1 MKSITCF
8 FGILATAALSLKINA
23 QNNLPES
30 NSVKSFLINK
40 GIHAE
45 NDLSELKIASM
56 HSDQK
61 TGLTYVYWQQ
71 IYKGIPVF
79 NGIISSAYTSD
90 GQIRVANSNASTNL
104 AGKVREAEHRISAE
118 SALQFALEHLG
129 IQKPIPPV
137 LDRKEGGL
145 IIEFDN
151 QSLSHE
157 KVLAE
162 KYWLDA
168 GDRLIPVWNV
178 IIQPFGSADWWN
190 IRVDATNGQFI
201 EKNNWTAE
209 CAPEET
215 TDRILTFGVQN
226 IRPVR
231 KSSPKKG
238 ALTGAT
244 YNVFGLPYESPN
256 HGPRTL
262 ITDPQDSI
270 ASPFGWHTRNTT
282 NLKEFTI
289 TRGNNVHAYEDQA
302 NANVPGFSPDGGDSL
317 KFDFPVNLSA
327 PAIQSMPAAVTNL
340 FYMNNIA
347 HDVFYQYGFTE
358 AAGNFQVNNYGRGG
372 IGNDEVR
379 AEAMD
384 GGGTNNA
391 NFSTPPDG
399 QRPRMQMYL
408 WPQGNQSN
416 GLRVD
421 SPVIA
426 SYPLVPA
433 SIGPQ
438 LSANTVSGQLVLM
451 NDGST
456 DSTLGCQSTQQNLQ
470 GKIVLIDRG
479 TCPFATKILNAQ
491 QAGAIGVIMANNVTG
506 NPIAMGG
513 NGTGINIPSGMTT
526 LGAGNALKQ
535 LLNQHAAVYV
545 TLSDSSI
552 AFDSSFDNGV
562 VLHEYGHGI
571 SIRLTGGASNSN
583 CLNNQEQAG
592 EGWSDLFGLFF
603 TTTSSNTAVQRR
615 GIGTFLIGQNTNG
628 QGIRQAPYSTSTIQN
643 NLTYDNIKTASIP
656 HGVGTV
662 WATMVWEMYWN
673 LVDIH
678 GFDDDLYYGNGGNN
692 IAFRLVMEGLKVQ
705 RCSPGFVDSRDAIL
719 QADTLLYNG
728 QNSCAIWAA
737 FAKRGLGFSANQG
750 LPTSRSDGTQAF
762 DTHPSC
768 LVSISENSPSK
779 PQPALYPNPAKDFV
793 FIELPDFE
801 GTISVRMIDLTGKV
815 VLQDQTDLMPDHRI
829 MVPLQE
835 YPVGLYL
842 FEVSDRFGRQWHSKV
857 TIRR

>member
-1 MKSITCF
+1 MKK
-8 FGILATAALSLKINA
+8 ATWIHKVLMLCCIGFKIHA
-23 QNNLPES
+23 QNNPDVNE
-30 NSVKSFLINK
+30 VKRFLMDQK
-40 GIHAE
+40 IHSE
-45 NDLSELKIASM
+45 YDLADLKIASY
-56 HSDQK
+56 HSDSK
-61 TGLTYVYWQQ
+61 TGITYAYWQQ
-71 IYKGIPVF
+71 MHEGIPIF
-79 NGIISSAYTSD
+79 NAVISSAFTGD
-90 GQIRVANSNASTNL
+90 GQIRVANSNASSNL
-104 AGKVREAEHRISAE
+104 QAKAGKSRHVITAE
-118 SALQFALEHLG
+118 SALMTALNHLG
-129 IQKPIPPV
+129 ISKSVPPV
-137 LDRKEGGL
+137 ISRSSNDL

-151 QSLSHE
+151 QTLSSE

-168 GDRLIPVWNV
+168 GDRLIPVWNIV
-178 IIQPFGSADWWN
+178 IQPYGSSDWWN
-190 IRVDATNGQFI
+190 IRIDATNGDFI

-209 CAPEET
+209 CGVNET
-215 TDRILTFGVQN
+215 TERILSFGMES
-226 IRPVR
+226 IKPFR

-262 ITDPQDSI
+262 ITDPQDSL
-270 ASPFGWHTRNTT
+270 ASPFGWHTRNTS

-289 TRGNNVHAYEDQA
+289 TRGNNVYAYEDQA
-302 NANVPGFSPDGGDSL
+302 NANAPGFSPDGGDSL
-317 KFDFPVNLSA
+317 YFDFPVNFAA
-327 PAIQSMPAAVTNL
+327 PPIQSMPAAVTNL

-408 WPQGNQSN
+408 WPQASQSN
-416 GLRVD
+416 GLKVD
-421 SPVIA
+421 SPVTA

-433 SIGPQ
+433 AIGPQ
-438 LSANTVSGQLVLM
+438 LSLNPVSGQLILM
-451 NDGST
+451 NDGSA
-456 DSTLGCQSTQQNLQ
+456 DSTLGCQTTQQNLQ

-479 TCPFATKILNAQ
+479 SCTFANKILNAQ
-491 QAGAIGVIMANNVTG
+491 QAGAIGVIVANNVAG

-513 NGTGINIPSGMTT
+513 SGAGINIPSGMTT
-526 LGAGNALKQ
+526 LGAGNALKS
-535 LLNQHAAVYV
+535 LLNQHTAVFV

-552 AFDSSFDNGV
+552 SFDSSFDNGV

-571 SIRLTGGASNSN
+571 SIRLTGGAANSN

-603 TTTSSNTAVQRR
+603 TTTSSNTALQRR

-673 LVDIH
+673 LVDIY
-678 GFDDDLYYGNGGNN
+678 GFDDDIYYGTGGNN
-692 IAFRLVMEGLKVQ
+692 IAFRLVMEGLKLQ
-705 RCSPGFVDSRDAIL
+705 RCSPGFIDSRDAIL

-728 QNSCAIWAA
+728 QNACAIWAA
-737 FAKRGLGFSANQG
+737 FAKRGLGFSADQG
-750 LPTSRSDGTQAF
+750 LPTSRNDGTQAF
-762 DTHPSC
+762 DTHPAC
-768 LVSISENSPSK
+768 LVSVSENTPER
-779 PQPALYPNPAKDFV
+779 PQPVVYPNPAKDFV
-793 FIELPDFE
+793 FIDLPAFN
-801 GTISVRMIDLTGKV
+801 GTITVRMIDLTGKV
-815 VLQDQTDLMPDHRI
+815 VLSERIDLDPENRI
-829 MVPLQE
+829 LVPLQRH
-835 YPVGLYL
+835 PAGLYL
-842 FEVSDRFGRQWHSKV
+842 LEVSDQFNHKWHSKL